1 MYVGKFKIDG
11 KIWTSIGGGSIAT
24 PKAGT
29 EIKGDALIVA
39 PEGSFMHLTV
49 PVQGYTKTSFL
60 SYTTST
66 PPPPPPPSSE
76 GHVVE
81 VYIDGVLEYRKELL

>member
-1 MYVGKFKIDG
+1 MYIGKFKMDG
-11 KIWTSIGGGSIAT
+11 KIWASIGGGSIAT

-49 PVQGYTKTSFL
+49 PMMGYTKTSFL
-60 SYTTST
+60 SYTTES
-66 PPPPPPPSSE
+66 PPPPPPSSG
-76 GHVVE
+76 GHIVE
-81 VYIDGVLEYRKELL
+81 VFIDGVLEYRKELL